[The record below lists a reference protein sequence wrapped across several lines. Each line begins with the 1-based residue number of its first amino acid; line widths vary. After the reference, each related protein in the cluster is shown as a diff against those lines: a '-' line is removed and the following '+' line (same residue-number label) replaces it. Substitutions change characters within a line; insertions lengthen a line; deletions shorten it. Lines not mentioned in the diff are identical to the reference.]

1 MLRVIIMLLL
11 LPGILI
17 LGVGIAKVYSDIT
30 MAAIAIGLGLVIII
44 CANILDKKYLKE
56 RKRRH
61 IQKAKQEINLI
72 LEASSWP
79 TGKVLKTDAE
89 KLPSIFLFCLFIIM
103 MGPILIYNR
112 MTSNPVNWEIILVSV
127 CILAIAILY
136 SFSFIPYLGKPACE
150 LSQDGIFTPRWGF
163 IPWHQVFG
171 ICLALHLGKFGSY
184 NYTLYFHVKNNQSIL
199 EKHWMRRM
207 LVYLGLVRTQ
217 DNYFNI
223 SIALN
228 YNSKCEE
235 PQTIEMVARSLW
247 KKATGRQYDWDPR
260 FSDAYNEAAKHI
272 SENSANMKDGKRVRF
287 LPDRLEDYK
296 PSEESLK
303 IIADELNRRESRQKR
318 EIRIVQCCLIL
329 FVILWSLLDLFL

>member
-1 MLRVIIMLLL
+1 MLFRSCVQ
-11 LPGILI
+11 
-17 LGVGIAKVYSDIT
+17 
-30 MAAIAIGLGLVIII
+30 
-44 CANILDKKYLKE
+44 ILDEKYLNSREKKYFQKVDKE
-56 RKRRH
+56 IQNLRK
-61 IQKAKQEINLI
+61 I
-72 LEASSWP
+72 SSWSAE
-79 TGKVLKTDAE
+79 KVLKTST
-89 KLPSIFLFCLFIIM
+89 KQFPGMFLFSLFIVVIVS
-103 MGPILIYNR
+103 ILIYNE
-112 MTSNPVNWEIILVSV
+112 MTSTLVNWEVILVSV
-127 CILAIAILY
+127 CVLAIAVLCFLN
-136 SFSFIPYLGKPACE
+136 SIPYLGKPVCE
-150 LSQDGIFTPRWGF
+150 LSRAGFSTPRWGF

-199 EKHWMRRM
+199 EKHWMRKM

-235 PQTIEMVARSLW
+235 PQTIEMVARSFW

-287 LPDRLEDYK
+287 LPDRLED
-296 PSEESLK
+296 
-303 IIADELNRRESRQKR
+303 
-318 EIRIVQCCLIL
+318 
-329 FVILWSLLDLFL
+329 

>member
-1 MLRVIIMLLL
+1 M
-11 LPGILI
+11 
-17 LGVGIAKVYSDIT
+17 
-30 MAAIAIGLGLVIII
+30 
-44 CANILDKKYLKE
+44 
-56 RKRRH
+56 RK
-61 IQKAKQEINLI
+61 
-72 LEASSWP
+72 
-79 TGKVLKTDAE
+79 
-89 KLPSIFLFCLFIIM
+89 
-103 MGPILIYNR
+103 
-112 MTSNPVNWEIILVSV
+112 
-127 CILAIAILY
+127 
-136 SFSFIPYLGKPACE
+136 
-150 LSQDGIFTPRWGF
+150 
-163 IPWHQVFG
+163 
-171 ICLALHLGKFGSY
+171 
-184 NYTLYFHVKNNQSIL
+184 
-199 EKHWMRRM
+199 M

-235 PQTIEMVARSLW
+235 PQTIEMVARSFW
-247 KKATGRQYDWDPR
+247 KKATGRQYDWDLR

-303 IIADELNRRESRQKR
+303 IIADELNRRESRQKW